1 MAKEISKDAWI
12 SLTILSSIALIT
24 MYGETMLL
32 PAIPDLVNEFEISY
46 NTSSWILTAYL
57 ITGAVMTPIVG
68 KLSDIHG
75 KKKVL
80 IVIMV
85 VYSVGTLL
93 GGLSSNIV
101 LMVISRV
108 IQGIGIAMFPVAF
121 GIIREKF
128 PEDKLA
134 IGQGIF
140 TAVFAGGSVVGLG
153 LGATI
158 IEHYGWR
165 MTFLSILPFAAILL
179 FIIIK
184 HIYVIGE
191 KLYASKTEDGV
202 DIKGTLAL
210 IFMVSSFL
218 VALTLLPNI
227 VTTDAAP
234 DPENDSNNN
243 LNIGNNLILTVSLF
257 ALSAVSLPLFVAIQK
272 RAKSPLIDL
281 QLLKDV
287 VLLPTN
293 VLIMTIGI
301 SIFIIYQSIPIL
313 IQSPPPPGFGGGPAN
328 TAIVQLPFM
337 ILTLIVSV
345 SSGFLISKIGNLR
358 PTLLGSVIST
368 VGFLLLFM
376 YHSNEFVIAV
386 ELSIIAIGLSF
397 AEIGAFNIAL
407 VSAPLHLS
415 GTALGITMLL
425 FLIGMSIGPAISGIY
440 LEIFQSPVLGIVGS
454 FPSAL
459 AYNMIFLTATVI
471 SFFSIVLTLVVTRKL
486 RHKIPQKNQY

>member
-1 MAKEISKDAWI
+1 MTKEISKDAWV
-12 SLTILSSIALIT
+12 SLIILSSIALIT

-93 GGLSSNIV
+93 GGLSSDIV
-101 LMVISRV
+101 LIVISRV

-128 PEDKLA
+128 PEEKLA

-140 TAVFAGGSVVGLG
+140 TAVFAGGSVVGLV
-153 LGATI
+153 LGASI

-179 FIIIK
+179 YIIIK
-184 HIYVIGE
+184 HIYVRGE
-191 KLYASKTEDGV
+191 KLSASKTEDGV
-202 DIKGTLAL
+202 DIKGTLTL
-210 IFMVSSFL
+210 IFMLSSFL
-218 VALTLLPNI
+218 VALTMLPNI

-234 DPENDSNNN
+234 DPDNNN
-243 LNIGNNLILTVSLF
+243 LNVGNSLILTVTLF
-257 ALSAVSLPLFVAIQK
+257 ALSAVSLPLFIAIQK
-272 RAKSPLIDL
+272 KSRTPLIDL

-313 IQSPPPPGFGGGPAN
+313 IQSPPPSGFGGGPAN

-337 ILTLIVSV
+337 VLTLIISV
-345 SSGFLISKIGNLR
+345 SSGFLVSKIGNLK

-368 VGFLLLFM
+368 VGFFLLFM

-397 AEIGAFNIAL
+397 AEIGAFNVAL

-459 AYNMIFLTATVI
+459 AYDMIFLTATVI
-471 SFFSIVLTLVVTRKL
+471 SFFSIVLTLLVTSKV
-486 RHKIPQKNQY
+486 RHKIPQKSQY

>member
-1 MAKEISKDAWI
+1 MANEISKDAWV
-12 SLTILSSIALIT
+12 SLIILSSIALIT

-46 NTSSWILTAYL
+46 NMSSWILTAYL
-57 ITGAVMTPIVG
+57 ISGAVMTPIVG

-85 VYSVGTLL
+85 VYSAGTLL
-93 GGLSSNIV
+93 GGLSSDIV

-128 PEDKLA
+128 PEEKLA

-140 TAVFAGGSVVGLG
+140 TAVFAGGSVVGLV
-153 LGATI
+153 LGASI
-158 IEHYGWR
+158 IEQYGWR

-184 HIYVIGE
+184 HIYVRDE
-191 KLYASKTEDGV
+191 KSSASKTEDGV
-202 DIKGTLAL
+202 DIQGTLTL

-227 VTTDAAP
+227 FTTDAAP
-234 DPENDSNNN
+234 DPENDSNS
-243 LNIGNNLILTVSLF
+243 LNIGSNLILTVSLF
-257 ALSAVSLPLFVAIQK
+257 ALSALSLPLFIAIQK
-272 RAKSPLIDL
+272 KSRTPLINL

-313 IQSPPPPGFGGGPAN
+313 IQSPPPAGFGGGPAD

-337 ILTLIVSV
+337 ILTLIISV
-345 SSGFLISKIGNLR
+345 SSGFLILKIGNLR

-368 VGFLLLFM
+368 VGFLLLFT
-376 YHSNEFVIAV
+376 YHSNEFVISV

-440 LEIFQSPVLGIVGS
+440 LESFQSPALGIVGS

-459 AYNMIFLTATVI
+459 AYDMIFLTATVI

-486 RHKIPQKNQY
+486 GYKIPQKNQY

>member
-1 MAKEISKDAWI
+1 MAKEISKDAWV
-12 SLTILSSIALIT
+12 SLIILSSIALIT

-93 GGLSSNIV
+93 GGLSSDIV

-128 PEDKLA
+128 PEEKLA

-140 TAVFAGGSVVGLG
+140 TAVFAGGSVVGLV
-153 LGATI
+153 LGASI

-179 FIIIK
+179 FIIVK
-184 HIYVIGE
+184 HIYVRGE
-191 KLYASKTEDGV
+191 KSSASKTEDGV
-202 DIKGTLAL
+202 DIKGTLTL

-234 DPENDSNNN
+234 DPENDHNS
-243 LNIGNNLILTVSLF
+243 LNIGNSLILTVSLF
-257 ALSAVSLPLFVAIQK
+257 ALSAVSLPLFIAIQK
-272 RAKSPLIDL
+272 KSRTPLINL
-281 QLLKDV
+281 QLLKDA
-287 VLLPTN
+287 VLFPTN

-337 ILTLIVSV
+337 ILTLIISV
-345 SSGFLISKIGNLR
+345 SSGFLISKIGNLK

-368 VGFLLLFM
+368 VGFFLLFM
-376 YHSNEFVIAV
+376 FHSNEFVIAV

-440 LEIFQSPVLGIVGS
+440 LESFQSPVPSIVGS

-486 RHKIPQKNQY
+486 RHKITQ